1 MPVTRKQLLVRLSGG
16 LLLAACIAVV
26 WINPGVLPSR
36 DVLSRT
42 WTWSLAPAAALGML
56 AMTLS
61 VALRGARWMLL
72 VADQRAAG
80 PRTLL
85 AGYAWY
91 TLLLQLLPLR
101 AGDAAKVLWMKLL
114 GGSAVASTLAL
125 VAERSMDAV
134 CLVLVASAAVLL
146 DARVATLL
154 GPGAP
159 ALLATLAA
167 AALGGALVALA
178 YLGMPRRVLLCL
190 AFSVLAWA
198 TVVACYSVLL
208 AATVGAPLSAALAVV
223 AMATLAN
230 LFGITPGSIGLF
242 EAAGTLVLAAYRVP
256 ADSALA
262 AVTLLHA
269 VVLAGVAVPGVAGR
283 LLLAFEARN
292 AGREI
297 GKN

>member
-1 MPVTRKQLLVRLSGG
+1 MSVTRKQRLVRLAGG
-16 LLLAACIAVV
+16 LLLAACVAAV

-36 DVLSRT
+36 EILSRT
-42 WTWSLAPAAALGML
+42 WSWSLAPLAALGML
-56 AMTLS
+56 AMALS
-61 VALRGARWMLL
+61 VALRGARWVLL
-72 VADQRAAG
+72 VADQRAGDA
-80 PRTLL
+80 RTLM

-114 GGSAVASTLAL
+114 GGSAVASTVAL

-134 CLVLVASAAVLL
+134 CLVLVTSAAVLL
-146 DARVATLL
+146 DARVAALL

-159 ALLATLAA
+159 ALLAALAA
-167 AALGGALVALA
+167 LALGGALAALA

-198 TVVACYSVLL
+198 AVVACYSVLL
-208 AATVGAPLSAALAVV
+208 GATVGAPLSAALAVV

-230 LFGITPGSIGLF
+230 LFLITPAGIGLF
-242 EAAGTLVLAAYRVP
+242 EAAGTIVLAAFFVA

-269 VVLAGVAVPGVAGR
+269 VVLAGLALPGVAGR
-283 LLLAFEARN
+283 LYLARVERN
-292 AGREI
+292 AGPEI